1 MAYEAS
7 PMRGLAPGSPMAEDM
22 MRPAPMPTASAGAFL
37 GTFAM
42 MVAAIAALLVFDL
55 FVARVDRRESRAHAA
70 NLYTEGMS
78 LLAERRPADAED
90 RFTSAVA
97 IDRASTKYALA
108 LAEAKLDQGQTSE
121 AEATLR
127 ALLERAENDG
137 AVNLVMAR
145 TLLRSGRP
153 AEAKAYYHRAIFGR
167 WGADSALQRRN
178 ARFELIELLAQ
189 RGSQPELLA
198 ELLPLEDTSPDSVAL
213 RERLARLFV
222 VAGSP
227 ARAITA
233 FRDVLHHDPKN
244 ADAYA
249 GMGDAELGLE
259 NFRAARADFAEAL
272 RLRPGDSSFTQRLAL
287 VDSVFALDPTARGVG
302 PGERLARGRT
312 LLDRT
317 LTTVVQCG
325 ETTVPLIGVAR
336 GLLGQAVPNA
346 RRDVAVDSMVEVAS
360 SLWTG
365 RPPACGRTQSAL
377 RLLHTRLARIK
388 ESM

>member
-1 MAYEAS
+1 
-7 PMRGLAPGSPMAEDM
+7 MAEDM
-22 MRPAPMPTASAGAFL
+22 MRPAPMPTASAGAFV

-55 FVARVDRRESRAHAA
+55 FVAGVDRRESRAHAA
-70 NLYTEGMS
+70 NLYAEGLS
-78 LLAERRPADAED
+78 LLAEHRPSDAED

-97 IDRASTKYALA
+97 IDRASTRYVLA
-108 LAEAKLDQGQTSE
+108 LAEAKLDQGETSE
-121 AEATLR
+121 AETTLR
-127 ALLERAENDG
+127 GLLERAENDG

-145 TLLRSGRP
+145 TLLRSGHV
-153 AEAKAYYHRAIFGR
+153 AEATAYYHRAIFGR
-167 WGADSALQRRN
+167 WGADSLLQRRN
-178 ARFELIELLAQ
+178 ARFELIDRLAQ
-189 RGSQPELLA
+189 RASQPELLA

-233 FRDVLHHDPKN
+233 FRDVLRRDPKN

-249 GMGDAELGLE
+249 GMGDAEVDLG

-272 RLRPGDSSFTQRLAL
+272 RLRPADTLFTERLA
-287 VDSVFALDPTARGVG
+287 VIDSVFALDPSARGVG
-302 PGERLARGRT
+302 SAERLSRSRT
-312 LLDRT
+312 LLERT
-317 LTTVVQCG
+317 LTTVIQCG
-325 ETTVPLIGVAR
+325 DSAAPLIGVAR

-346 RRDVAVDSMVEVAS
+346 RRDVAVDSMVEIAG
-360 SLWTG
+360 SLWNR
-365 RPPACGRTQSAL
+365 RPPACGGTETAL

-388 ESM
+388 ENM

>member
-1 MAYEAS
+1 MAD
-7 PMRGLAPGSPMAEDM
+7 DM
-22 MRPAPMPTASAGAFL
+22 VPPAPMPTASAGAFL

-42 MVAAIAALLVFDL
+42 MVAAIAALLSFDL
-55 FVARVDRRESRAHAA
+55 FLARVDRRESRLHAV
-70 NLYTEGMS
+70 NLYAEGLS
-78 LLAERRPADAED
+78 LLAEHRPADAED

-97 IDRASTKYALA
+97 IDRANTKYGLA

-137 AVNLVMAR
+137 PVNLVMAR

-153 AEAKAYYHRAIFGR
+153 SEAKAYYHRAIFGR
-167 WGADSALQRRN
+167 WGADSVLERRN
-178 ARFELIELLAQ
+178 ARFELIDLLAQ

-198 ELLPLEDTSPDSVAL
+198 ELLPLEDTSPDSIAL

-227 ARAITA
+227 ARALTA
-233 FRDVLHHDPKN
+233 FRDVLRHDPKN
-244 ADAYA
+244 ADAY
-249 GMGDAELGLE
+249 GGIGDAELDLG

-272 RLRPGDSSFTQRLAL
+272 RLRPADTVFSGRLAL
-287 VDSVFALDPTARGVG
+287 VDSVFALDPTVRGVG
-302 PGERLARGRT
+302 PAERLSRSRA
-312 LLDRT
+312 LLGRT
-317 LTTVVQCG
+317 LTTVIQCG
-325 ETTVPLIGVAR
+325 ESSSPLIGVAR
-336 GLLGQAVPNA
+336 GLLGQAIPNV

-365 RPPACGRTQSAL
+365 RPPACGRTETAL
-377 RLLHTRLARIK
+377 RLLQSRLARIK